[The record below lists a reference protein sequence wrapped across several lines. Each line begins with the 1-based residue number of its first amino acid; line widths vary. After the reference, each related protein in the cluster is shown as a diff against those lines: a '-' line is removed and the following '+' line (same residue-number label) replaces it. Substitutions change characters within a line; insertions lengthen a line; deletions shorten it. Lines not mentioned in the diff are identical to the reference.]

1 MPLLEALNPQ
11 NPAFSETLKKLHETF
26 AEYIKPGGS
35 NQEPEKSQPESKETQ
50 QQQQQQQQPK
60 SATEDPDV
68 MEVVQEP
75 TSAPNPGNPPSA
87 PPSAPG
93 FQDAT
98 LSPKIQRAIQQMRE
112 MGFSDSSGI
121 FRDLLIR
128 YDGDV
133 EKVIRAVLEN

>member
-1 MPLLEALNPQ
+1 MNPKD
-11 NPAFSETLKKLHETF
+11 T
-26 AEYIKPGGS
+26 
-35 NQEPEKSQPESKETQ
+35 NQEADKPQPTEKQPQTAAQ
-50 QQQQQQQQPK
+50 Q
-60 SATEDPDV
+60 EPDV
-68 MEVVQEP
+68 MEVVQEQQQQP
-75 TSAPNPGNPPSA
+75 TTGNPA
-87 PPSAPG
+87 PSAPG

-112 MGFSDSSGI
+112 MGFSDTSGF